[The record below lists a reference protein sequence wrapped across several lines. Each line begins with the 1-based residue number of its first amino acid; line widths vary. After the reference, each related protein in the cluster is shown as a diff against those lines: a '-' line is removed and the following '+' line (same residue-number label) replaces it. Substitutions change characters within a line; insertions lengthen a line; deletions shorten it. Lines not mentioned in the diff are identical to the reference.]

1 MKRTYTTLGGKK
13 KKKAKVQKNT
23 LLNNFL
29 TGVNTAKKILDAKQI
44 DREAATKRGKFGS
57 GPGAAAMALLDNP
70 QVKGVTYK
78 TSCGVVE

>member
-29 TGVNTAKKILDAKQI
+29 TGVNTAKKILDAKEI
-44 DREAATKRGKFGS
+44 SDVDSDFDELEVEEYMY
-57 GPGAAAMALLDNP
+57 P
-70 QVKGVTYK
+70 
-78 TSCGVVE
+78 CG

>member
-13 KKKAKVQKNT
+13 KKKARVQKNT

-44 DREAATKRGKFGS
+44 DREA
-57 GPGAAAMALLDNP
+57 
-70 QVKGVTYK
+70 
-78 TSCGVVE
+78 TSMKMI